1 MAYDH
6 YVAICKPLHY
16 TTIMNWQV
24 CGLLVGVSWVGRF
37 LHATI
42 QIIFNKLPFC
52 GPNVIHHFMC
62 DLNPLLDL
70 ACTDTNTLGSL
81 LLPTVGLSVW

>member
-62 DLNPLLDL
+62 DLNTLLDL